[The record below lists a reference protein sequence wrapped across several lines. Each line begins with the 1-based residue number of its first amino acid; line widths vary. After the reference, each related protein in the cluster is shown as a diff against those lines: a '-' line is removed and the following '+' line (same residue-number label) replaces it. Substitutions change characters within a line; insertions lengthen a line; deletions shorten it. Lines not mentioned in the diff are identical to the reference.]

1 VRKDRA
7 MIAIMSGQSI
17 HVRRA
22 KPEDAGGIARV
33 YIESWHDTY
42 AAILPMRLLCA
53 MTLRGQAARWR
64 ATIRR
69 RDEVVFVAESDG
81 GELLGMTSFGPAR
94 DSSLGY
100 DGEVYTLYVDPTY
113 YGAGIGRAMLGHAFV
128 WMMERGFGSCVI
140 WAHAKNNARFFYEKM
155 GGRLV
160 AERSGR
166 LMGDAIAECAFGWH
180 RLALVE
186 ADRA

>member
-1 VRKDRA
+1 
-7 MIAIMSGQSI
+7 M
-17 HVRRA
+17 RRA
-22 KPEDAGGIARV
+22 KPEDAGGVARV

-53 MTLRGQAARWR
+53 MTPRGQTARWR
-64 ATIRR
+64 SSIGA
-69 RDEVVFVAESDG
+69 RDEAVFVAENER
-81 GELLGMTSFGPAR
+81 GEIVGMASCGLSR
-94 DSSLGY
+94 DANLNF
-100 DGEVYTLYVDPTY
+100 DGEVYTLYVDPAC
-113 YGAGIGRAMLGHAFV
+113 YGCGIGRSLLAHIFT
-128 WMMERGFGSCVI
+128 WMTARGYESCVI

-166 LMGDAIAECAFGWH
+166 LMGGAISESAFGWH
-180 RLALVE
+180 KLALAE